1 MARTLLIFLASMLF
15 LPALFLLAPAAY
27 ASTSSGGRGGGKK
40 NAELVNVQYVSGPDN
55 TKVIINLT
63 GKPEYRISSTVNPPE
78 IRISFA
84 GAALSPQIDGA
95 LAVNDGRVLEIKAS
109 ISGKNTVF
117 LTISTVPSLGYKAS
131 FYRNETFAIVIDIRQ
146 EKAVEEEAGIKGKAP
161 SKEEKAEEGRRWAD
175 IIHLGGYAKNETAYR
190 ISSPDQFT
198 KIRNI
203 LFLSGTGRISDN
215 VSYRASGRA
224 VYDAV
229 YSLTDDYPKSVRDD
243 QKYDSG
249 IRDLFV
255 DLSMGDWDLRLGSQQ
270 IVWGEAVGL
279 FFADAVNAKDI
290 REFVLPDFDYI
301 RIPDWA
307 ADIEYTKDRFH
318 LELVW
323 IPILKFNKFG
333 LPDSEFPQAMPL
345 PAGVSA
351 SATPE
356 SKPSSSLHN
365 SEAGVRLSYL
375 LSGWD
380 FSLFHLY
387 AWDKFPTEV
396 REIVTPTFY
405 TFHPEHRR
413 INISGLTVAKE
424 IEDIVL
430 RGEFVYYGGKY
441 FSVVDPN
448 DSDGLIKKDYL
459 DYLLGASYTFF
470 GKLDTNVQFMQ
481 RIIFDYDPRIF
492 REDRARSSA
501 SVWLKTGFWD
511 NTIEPELLFISSL
524 RERDIM
530 IRPMVNFRYG
540 GHWQFKAGADIFD
553 GVPDGAFGQ
562 FRKKNRVYG
571 EAKYSF

>member
-1 MARTLLIFLASMLF
+1 MVRE
-15 LPALFLLAPAAY
+15 
-27 ASTSSGGRGGGKK
+27 GGKK
-40 NAELVNVQYVSGPDN
+40 NIELANIQYVSGPDN

-78 IRISFA
+78 MRISFT
-84 GAALSPQIDGA
+84 GVNLSPEVKGA
-95 LAVNDGRVLEIKAS
+95 LAVNDGRVNEIKTS
-109 ISGKNTVF
+109 RSGKNAVF
-117 LTISTVPSLGYKAS
+117 LTISMVPSLGYKAS

-146 EKAVEEEAGIKGKAP
+146 EKAIEEEAGIKGKAP
-161 SKEEKAEEGRRWAD
+161 AKEEEKEEAGRRWAD
-175 IIHLGGYAKNETAYR
+175 LIHLGGYAKNETAYR
-190 ISSPDQFT
+190 ISSPDRFT

-203 LFLSGTGRISDN
+203 FFLSGTGKISDS

-229 YSLTDDYPKSVRDD
+229 YSLTDNYPKSVRDD
-243 QKYDSG
+243 QKYDPG
-249 IRDLFV
+249 IRDFFV
-255 DLSMGDWDLRLGSQQ
+255 DVSKGDWDLRLGSQQ

-279 FFADAVNAKDI
+279 FFADVVNAKDL

-323 IPILKFNKFG
+323 IPILKFNKLG
-333 LPDSEFPQAMPL
+333 LPDSEFPQALPL
-345 PAGVSA
+345 PSGVSA
-351 SATPE
+351 SATGE

-380 FSLFHLY
+380 FSLFHMY
-387 AWDKFPTEV
+387 AWDKFPTVV
-396 REIVTPTFY
+396 REVITPVFY

-424 IEDIVL
+424 IDDIVL
-430 RGEFVYYGGKY
+430 RGEFVYYRGKY

-448 DSDGLIKKDYL
+448 DSDGLVKKDYL
-459 DYLLGASYTFF
+459 DYLLGISYTFL
-470 GKLDTNVQFMQ
+470 GKLDANVQFMQ

-492 REDRARSSA
+492 REDRVRSSV
-501 SVWLKTGFWD
+501 SLWLKTGFLD

-524 RERDIM
+524 RERDVM
-530 IRPMVNFRYG
+530 IRPMMNFRYG
-540 GHWQFKAGADIFD
+540 GHWQFKAGVDIFD